1 MKPFARMILVS
12 SLALAGVVT
21 TYIILKRRRKRRDA
35 ECASKTRPQ
44 DVQPLRDDVREK
56 ISPRRFKWQR
66 SVEARKQAAHDG
78 LTARKTFLSAAL
90 PESERSAVPRNR
102 NEYADDVCALKS
114 VLLNCDKADY

>member
-1 MKPFARMILVS
+1 MSPDALHSVLSSVALAKVDALRRGILVS
-12 SLALAGVVT
+12 SLALAVAFIGGCD
-21 TYIILKRRRKRRDA
+21 R
-35 ECASKTRPQ
+35 
-44 DVQPLRDDVREK
+44 
-56 ISPRRFKWQR
+56 WQR

>member
-1 MKPFARMILVS
+1 MKPFARINLSSVLSSVALAKVDALRRGILVS
-12 SLALAGVVT
+12 FLALVVVT
-21 TYIILKRRRKRRDA
+21 FFGGCDR
-35 ECASKTRPQ
+35 
-44 DVQPLRDDVREK
+44 
-56 ISPRRFKWQR
+56 WQR